1 MSLPEPVQRFSLTI
15 KPSAEPGNHGQNL
28 DELVVVLLSEV
39 SRLSLEVAA
48 LKRNRL

>member
-1 MSLPEPVQRFSLTI
+1 MIAKRDPRTDPR
-15 KPSAEPGNHGQNL
+15 AEPGNHGQNL